1 MKARLHDHA
10 VFACLVTFRFHLER
24 GSAVAVATLAPP
36 KLEICDRLM
45 GAPQAFRNRGAA
57 FVPARR

>member
-10 VFACLVTFRFHLER
+10 VFACLSPSDFTSSGEAPL
-24 GSAVAVATLAPP
+24 AVATLAPL